1 MKFYK
6 TFTIFIFS
14 ALFSQKFNVTDP
26 PMIYIYH
33 FVNYDTTSV
42 VFHGGIE
49 NESQNKLIKLPL
61 LNLGNISSEDNA
73 LISKP
78 LSPKI
83 VSSMVTSSIAQN
95 RHVKIAGESI
105 QDRINSDN
113 FLKIVQS
120 YDYPKR
126 TDFVLLGEINSI
138 ADQYEIDL
146 KLIDVSLQKI
156 VGSKSFN
163 LPFNSLTELRPLI
176 DAVVEPLIEKVMAP
190 FLGYAFLSVDS
201 TSREKI
207 RWDKISI
214 RPKEVVVNK
223 SVVKTFDSDFESYFT
238 VPISDAFIFTHKE
251 ILKEHKPWSIL
262 GEVKEKIIAEHNGFD
277 LSISKIGNKTF
288 QNISEK
294 EKERV
299 IERYLLSDEEQENLI
314 EMVHH
319 YFLKILVIYIHLV

>member
-6 TFTIFIFS
+6 FFTFFIFS
-14 ALFSQKFNVTDP
+14 ALFSQKFNVADP

-33 FVNYDTTSV
+33 FVNYDTTSII
-42 VFHGGIE
+42 FHGGE
-49 NESQNKLIKLPL
+49 EDESQNKLIKLPF
-61 LNLGNISSEDNA
+61 LNMGNISSENHA

-105 QDRINSDN
+105 QDRIKSEN

-126 TDFVLLGEINSI
+126 TDFVFIGEINSI
-138 ADQYEIDL
+138 SDQYEIDL

-223 SVVKTFDSDFESYFT
+223 SVLKTSDSDYES
-238 VPISDAFIFTHKE
+238 
-251 ILKEHKPWSIL
+251 
-262 GEVKEKIIAEHNGFD
+262 
-277 LSISKIGNKTF
+277 
-288 QNISEK
+288 
-294 EKERV
+294 
-299 IERYLLSDEEQENLI
+299 
-314 EMVHH
+314 
-319 YFLKILVIYIHLV
+319 

>member
-6 TFTIFIFS
+6 AFTIFIFS

-33 FVNYDTTSV
+33 FVNYDTTSII
-42 VFHGGIE
+42 FHGGSE
-49 NESQNKLIKLPL
+49 DESQNKLIKLPL
-61 LNLGNISSEDNA
+61 FNLGNISSEDHA

-83 VSSMVTSSIAQN
+83 VSSMVTSSIAKN

-105 QDRINSDN
+105 QDRINSEN

-126 TDFVLLGEINSI
+126 TDFVFLGEINSI

-176 DAVVEPLIEKVMAP
+176 DAVVEPLIEKVMSP

-214 RPKEVVVNK
+214 RPLEVVANK
-223 SVVKTFDSDFESYFT
+223 SLVKTTDSDYESYFT
-238 VPISDAFIFTHKE
+238 VPISDEFVFTHKK
-251 ILKEHKPWSIL
+251 ILEKYKPWSIL
-262 GEVKEKIIAEHNGFD
+262 DEVKEKIIA
-277 LSISKIGNKTF
+277 
-288 QNISEK
+288 
-294 EKERV
+294 
-299 IERYLLSDEEQENLI
+299 
-314 EMVHH
+314 
-319 YFLKILVIYIHLV
+319 